1 MPANECLPYK
11 QPAGRTTAKATA
23 VVTGKRFV
31 KISGNRTGGPDLS
44 TNVENVKRVAHAVA
58 GDTAYGVAGHDI
70 AQNGLGTILCGPG
83 WELPIT
89 AGENLDAGDLIVP
102 GAGGKAFKAAAS
114 QGVAASGNAETLTIP
129 RDVVVHGIVLNGALA
144 DADAEIRLLV

>member
-23 VVTGKRFV
+23 NVTGKRFV
-31 KISGNRTGGPDLS
+31 KISDTRTGGPGLS
-44 TNVENVKRVAHAVA
+44 TDVENVRQVAHAGA
-58 GDTAYGVAGHDI
+58 GDTAYGVSGYDQASG
-70 AQNGLGTILCGPG
+70 GLLTVLCGPG
-83 WELPIT
+83 WELPVT

-102 GAGGKAFKAAAS
+102 GADGKAVKYDPDI
-114 QGVAASGNAETLTIP
+114 AASGEAETLTIP
-129 RDVVVHGIVLNGALA
+129 AVPHGIVLADALA